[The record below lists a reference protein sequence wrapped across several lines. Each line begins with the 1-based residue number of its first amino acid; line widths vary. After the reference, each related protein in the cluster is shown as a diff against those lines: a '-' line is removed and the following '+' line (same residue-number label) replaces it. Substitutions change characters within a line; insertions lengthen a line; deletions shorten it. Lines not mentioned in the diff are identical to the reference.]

1 MEMEQ
6 LWAERYGQNGI
17 MGLDLFWEEGGD
29 VEGRI
34 EHTQKGT
41 FFFFFFFFFSH
52 IILYKIL
59 EYIYSL
65 PTCANQRP
73 TNHFSWHKILVPA
86 YIFWTQSTSD
96 KKKGY

>member
-41 FFFFFFFFFSH
+41 FFFFFFLQNTR
-52 IILYKIL
+52 I
-59 EYIYSL
+59 
-65 PTCANQRP
+65 
-73 TNHFSWHKILVPA
+73 
-86 YIFWTQSTSD
+86 YIFSPNMCKPEAYESFLLAQNPRSGLHFLNTE
-96 KKKGY
+96 Y